1 MKQNTP
7 NNIAEYHTK
16 KGINKNPLDQVGG
29 DLAKAYNTYEDDKD
43 NVIVGPNGSLIM
55 ESELK
60 KEEQKFYSKNPP
72 TKKQLEEMEK
82 KAHPNIDFNKA
93 EYNRVKPL
101 LPKQNYA
108 DTYDILKASASKDE
122 LKTFPDE
129 IAKAKARK
137 VYKKT
142 DKVIAAARSIPVT
155 NFDPLPLASS
165 TNDPRADYL
174 EQRFNKMVE
183 DKRQEDL
190 RNSTL
195 GLADLLGVRDV

>member
-1 MKQNTP
+1 M
-7 NNIAEYHTK
+7 
-16 KGINKNPLDQVGG
+16 KNPLDQIGKN
-29 DLAKAYNTYEDDKD
+29 LAKAYNTYEDNKD

-60 KEEQKFYSKNPP
+60 NEEEKFYSKNPP

-82 KAHPNIDFNKA
+82 KAHPNIDFDKA
-93 EYNRVKPL
+93 KQKIVKPL

-108 DTYDILKASASKDE
+108 DTYKILKASASKDE
-122 LKTFPDE
+122 LKDFPDE
-129 IAKAKARK
+129 IEKARARE

-142 DKVIAAARSIPVT
+142 DKVIAVARSIPVD
-155 NFDPLPLASS
+155 FKPLPLASS

-174 EQRFNKMVE
+174 EQRFNKMIE

-195 GLADLLGVRDV
+195 GLAGLLGVKDV

>member
-1 MKQNTP
+1 MKQKTL
-7 NNIAEYHTK
+7 NNI
-16 KGINKNPLDQVGG
+16 
-29 DLAKAYNTYEDDKD
+29 
-43 NVIVGPNGSLIM
+43 
-55 ESELK
+55 
-60 KEEQKFYSKNPP
+60 
-72 TKKQLEEMEK
+72 
-82 KAHPNIDFNKA
+82 A

-101 LPKQNYA
+101 LPKQNYT

-129 IAKAKARK
+129 IEKAKARE

-142 DKVIAAARSIPVT
+142 DKVIAVARSIPVD
-155 NFDPLPLASS
+155 FKPLPLASS

-174 EQRFNKMVE
+174 EQRFNKMIE

-195 GLADLLGVRDV
+195 GLAGLLGVKDV